1 MRRFALA
8 AVLVGAIAGT
18 AAANGRAPGTSTIH
32 FQQGHETNIAAG
44 MTFGLVLS
52 HDGGTTWQWM
62 CEDAI
67 GYGGVW
73 DPDYSY
79 TTTGALFATTFNGLK
94 VSRNGCTFDSTPP
107 GNLFVS
113 ADELAPNGD
122 LTFASVDPTDD
133 KVYKSTNDGMTFPTS
148 ATPPGAMLN
157 DWYSSLVYQQGS
169 STNIWLSGYRF
180 VNNAKQLMV
189 YKSTNGGTSFS
200 AVALTGIASTD
211 FSNSSALTIAGIDG
225 LGNVYAVISYP
236 NGSVGGTV
244 WKLTGGVGTW
254 VKIETKADNVSLL
267 VRSNGDL
274 VLGTPTL
281 GSEKSV
287 NGGTSW
293 TPLTNPPHINCLVEN
308 SAHEVWACTR
318 NYGDANNPFDGFG
331 IMKTTDLNTWTGV
344 LKYEDIQAPVSCA
357 AGTMQKDVCEA
368 QRWCGLKQQLG
379 ITSTAIDCSGF
390 VPDGATDAG
399 GSGSGG
405 SNGSGSGSGGGGDK
419 DKGCCETGSGGA
431 APMLM
436 SLLVAGA
443 LLRRRRTKEM

>member
-8 AVLVGAIAGT
+8 AVTVGALAGT

-32 FQQGHETNIAAG
+32 FQLGHEQNIAAG

-52 HDGGTTWQWM
+52 HDGGATWHWM

-73 DPDYSY
+73 DPDYSW
-79 TTTGALFATTFNGLK
+79 TSTGALFATTFNGLK
-94 VSRNGCTFDSTPP
+94 VMRDGCTFDSTPP

-113 ADELAPNGD
+113 ADELASNGE
-122 LTFASVDPTDD
+122 LVFASVDPTDD

-157 DWYSSLVYQQGS
+157 DWYSSLVYQTGS
-169 STNIWLSGYRF
+169 TTNIWLSGYRF
-180 VNNAKQLMV
+180 VNNQKQLLL
-189 YKSTNGGTSFS
+189 YKSTNGGASFT
-200 AVALTGIASTD
+200 AVSLNGISSTD
-211 FSNSSALTIAGIDG
+211 FSNSSALTIAGIDTI
-225 LGNVYAVISYP
+225 GNVYAVISYP

-244 WKLTGGVGTW
+244 WKLAPAAPAW
-254 VKIETKADNVSLL
+254 VKIATKADNVSLL

-281 GSEKSV
+281 GAEKST
-287 NGGTSW
+287 NQGTTW
-293 TPLTNPPHINCLVEN
+293 TPLSNPPHINCLVEN

-318 NYGDANNPFDGFG
+318 NYGDAMNPADGFG
-331 IMKTTDLNTWTGV
+331 IMKTTDLAAWTGV
-344 LKYEDIQAPVSCA
+344 LKYEDIQAPVPCA
-357 AGTMQKDVCEA
+357 AGTVQKDTCENL
-368 QRWCGLKQQLG
+368 RWCGLKQQLG

-405 SNGSGSGSGGGGDK
+405 SGGGGGGGGDK

-431 APMLM
+431 APMVM

-443 LLRRRRTKEM
+443 LLRRRRAKEM